1 MAKRPKR
8 LIVVRFRESRGMWE
22 VDYRDRHGKRHRPLF
37 ATEADALS
45 DAAKRREDLEKTV
58 ALVNDP
64 DLTLDQYTERW
75 LQTAAHELETKTRG
89 SYAQLLK
96 SHVLPMLGSVRLRD
110 LHRRH
115 VKMLLGAK
123 RAERLPRER
132 KPKLV
137 EAQHV
142 EPTTPVKVGYSKN
155 TVRLIKAALSTVLSD
170 ALDDGYLETNPA
182 FSAGR
187 KRGKRADA
195 LTQSERLQ
203 KIGPLSWTD
212 RDALL
217 AEAASDRRHY
227 ALFATLVKA
236 GLRPGEGFA
245 LRPEDIDFKNQTL
258 RVDRAATDGGQVK
271 DTKTHEV
278 RRVDLTPD
286 LTATLKRHLTWLRA
300 EALRNGSGEPEWLFP
315 RTDGTLM
322 NKDYAAGVFR
332 RILKRAGLPHYRVYD
347 LRHTFASLL
356 LAESAP
362 ITYVSAQLGHSSPAT
377 TMRFY
382 ARWIPSQGK
391 RWVNALDRKPR
402 ATEPH
407 EESLEPESGTGSG
420 LA

>member
-8 LIVVRFRESRGMWE
+8 VWE

-45 DAAKRREDLEKTV
+45 EAAKRREDLEKTV

-64 DLTLDQYTERW
+64 DLTLDQYTARW
-75 LQTAAHELETKTRG
+75 LQTAALELEAKTRG

-132 KPKLV
+132 KLV
-137 EAQHV
+137 EAQHA
-142 EPTTPVKVGYSKN
+142 EPTPMKVGYSKN

-203 KIGPLSWTD
+203 KIRPLSWTD

-227 ALFATLVKA
+227 ALFATLAKA

-245 LRPEDIDFKNQTL
+245 LSPEDIDFKNQTL
-258 RVDRAATDGGQVK
+258 RVDRAATDDGQVK

-278 RRVDLTPD
+278 RTVDLTPD

-315 RTDGTLM
+315 RADGTLM

-402 ATEPH
+402 ANEPH
-407 EESLEPESGTGSG
+407 AGESLEPEGGTSGG